1 MTLSLSRSLDVHHA
15 PPDAFYFSR
24 HGARQ
29 STGRLGK
36 IDLVYQYCDG
46 RLWVSHKLR
55 LYNPLCQS
63 VCPSAIM
70 YATLLI
76 RYNNCSFSA
85 QPFQPHLCLS
95 VCLTFCFRLDSL
107 SFCLYFFKN
116 PSISTVCLCL
126 TFCLCPCLSVFLSFC
141 LCLCLSVFLSYFSVF
156 LSYFQFL
163 NLSLS
168 VSTNFTS
175 LSVLLSFC
183 LTLCLSVLL

>member
-1 MTLSLSRSLDVHHA
+1 MAKCPIRINSKRDSHVRYYTSPHNFWTVFVTLSLSRSLDVHHA
-15 PPDAFYFSR
+15 PPYAFYFSR

-55 LYNPLCQS
+55 LYNPLRQS
-63 VCPSAIM
+63 VCPSATM

-76 RYNNCSFSA
+76 RYNNS
-85 QPFQPHLCLS
+85 QPNRFNQQPHLCLS
-95 VCLTFCFRLDSL
+95 VCLTFCFRL
-107 SFCLYFFKN
+107 
-116 PSISTVCLCL
+116 
-126 TFCLCPCLSVFLSFC
+126 
-141 LCLCLSVFLSYFSVF
+141 CLSVFLSYFLVFLSYFLVF

-163 NLSLS
+163 NLSLF
-168 VSTNFTS
+168 VSTKFAS
-175 LSVLLSFC
+175 LSIFLSFC